1 MIDWQTVTL
10 SLRTHYK
17 PLDQVA
23 DEIGMSR
30 QHINRLARGDVA
42 EPRFNSGVR
51 LLDLAYD
58 VLPEPEFNRLKSD
71 GR

>member
-1 MIDWQTVTL
+1 MIDWQTLTNA
-10 SLRTHYK
+10 LRHHYK
-17 PLDQVA
+17 PLEQVA
-23 DEIGMSR
+23 DELGISR

-58 VLPEPEFNRLKSD
+58 VLPPDQFARL
-71 GR
+71 RQ